1 MIAANYQSVKKDFAD
16 FYAKVADKN
25 ETVIVSKDG
34 GSDIV
39 ILRLDRYNEL
49 TKEER
54 NKAYLEKIDRGIRQ
68 LEAGFG
74 QNHDIIE
81 VEDD

>member
-16 FYAKVADKN
+16 FYEKVADKN
-25 ETVIVSKDG
+25 ETVVVSKDG
-34 GSDIV
+34 GNDIV

-49 TKEER
+49 TKEAR

-74 QNHDIIE
+74 KIHDIIE
-81 VEDD
+81 VEGD